1 MVAILKKYKV
11 LLFWAYL
18 GAISLTV
25 RLFRWCRVWDMHKIK
40 LDLAAQGI
48 FQKEMHEHIR
58 EQYKIRLLIAGTTL
72 LALGILL
79 TVMSMHAFW
88 VWFILVPV
96 FIVILAIA
104 GKPEKPE
111 PVIVETPHVFP
122 RTQQPVP
129 MSRAGRFDPIDSAA
143 LALHQQQKEQ
153 EIIKYR

>member
-1 MVAILKKYKV
+1 
-11 LLFWAYL
+11 
-18 GAISLTV
+18 
-25 RLFRWCRVWDMHKIK
+25 MHKIK